1 MLRIGICDD
10 AAAARLALRSALERL
25 LPGCLPYEF
34 SSGDGL
40 LSWLD
45 KHPNTMDLVFLDIEM
60 DGTSGMDT
68 ARTIRARDSRLL
80 IVFVTGYPD
89 YVFDGY
95 TVRALDYLL
104 KPIQIDKLACVLARA
119 QEQLAD
125 DAPEIF
131 TLRNTGGI
139 FRVPKREILY
149 FYSDRRLVHLITA
162 HADYTFYDKL
172 DHTAQLAG
180 PDFVRI
186 HQRYLVRIDAID
198 RIDAN
203 QVLIGSTRL
212 PVSRANRAA
221 VLEACARGLLEES

>member
-1 MLRIGICDD
+1 M
-10 AAAARLALRSALERL
+10 
-25 LPGCLPYEF
+25 
-34 SSGDGL
+34 
-40 LSWLD
+40 
-45 KHPNTMDLVFLDIEM
+45 
-60 DGTSGMDT
+60 
-68 ARTIRARDSRLL
+68 
-80 IVFVTGYPD
+80 FVTGYPD

-203 QVLIGSTRL
+203 QVLIGATRL

-221 VLEACARGLLEES
+221 VLEAWRARPVGGKLIWMSPSSRPRPGHRSCCSRPQLKLV

>member
-10 AAAARLALRSALERL
+10 SAAARLSLRSALGRL
-25 LPGCLPYEF
+25 VPGCLPYEF
-34 SSGDGL
+34 SSGEGL
-40 LSWLD
+40 LSWLE
-45 KHPNTMDLVFLDIEM
+45 KHPNAMDLLFLDIEM
-60 DGTSGMDT
+60 DGASGMDT
-68 ARTIRARDSRLL
+68 AHTIRSRDSRLL

-104 KPIQIDKLACVLARA
+104 KPIRTDKLASVLARA
-119 QEQLAD
+119 REQLTD
-125 DAPEIF
+125 DAPELF
-131 TLRNTGGI
+131 TLRNTDGI

-149 FYSDRRLVHLITA
+149 FYSDRRLVHLVTA
-162 HADYTFYDKL
+162 QADYTFYDKL

-180 PDFVRI
+180 PDFVRT

-203 QVLIGSTRL
+203 QVLIGTTRL
-212 PVSRANRAA
+212 PISRANRTA
-221 VLEACARGLLEES
+221 VMEACARGLLEDD

>member
-186 HQRYLVRIDAID
+186 HQRYLVNARAVS
-198 RIDAN
+198 AVVGASV
-203 QVLIGSTRL
+203 QVGEARL
-212 PVSRANRAA
+212 PISRSLHQQATMALARAM
-221 VLEACARGLLEES
+221 VGEG